1 MATKMYKAKDS
12 YAKAKNTLERLAI
25 HCHNDLLKG
34 HSVVLS
40 ADLEGLPESLKEH
53 LQEVPEKKP
62 VKIEEA
68 KEEVIKEETQIPKSK
83 GGK

>member
-12 YAKAKNTLERLAI
+12 YAKAKNTLERLMI

-34 HSVVLS
+34 ASVVLK
-40 ADLEGLPESLKEH
+40 ADLEGLPASLKEH
-53 LQEVPEKKP
+53 LEEVPEKKP
-62 VKIEEA
+62 VK